1 MEYIR
6 KYENNN
12 IHKIFLVVT
21 KQCNL
26 SCSFCVRECDSTQE
40 INIDTKKILSYLDEI
55 KVLYPNTKIIIT
67 GGEALLHPHIDK
79 ILSKAISLFNNKVV
93 LCSNGTN
100 ITTFKKNIFL
110 LRQCTLQISI
120 DGNEYY
126 HDKLRGRGTYK
137 KTQSTIQYLLDQNIK
152 TIVASTISVDN
163 VNSIK
168 EKLTDMMSIGVINFK
183 LSQEMPSGFAK
194 IRKDKHLS
202 FEEWNMFCDDIY
214 EFIASF
220 TDSNIHLSMRK
231 SFPFIGKRLN
241 MNNVSDKMLCLA
253 GCKAGITQLYIYP
266 NLMVYGCPM
275 LIEHPIANLRK
286 CNLKDIDKTSNDSRL
301 YEYKLN
307 NTSTCYSCKYLAIC
321 RGGCPGRSINMYDM
335 WSGDFL
341 CPEIK
346 GKINN
351 DKNIDI

>member
-110 LRQCTLQISI
+110 LKYCTLQISI

-126 HDKLRGRGTYK
+126 HDKLRGRRTYK
-137 KTQSTIQYLLDQNIK
+137 KAQNTIKYLLNQNIK
-152 TIVASTISVDN
+152 TIVASTISIDN

-168 EKLTDMMSIGVINFK
+168 EMLTDMISIGVINFK
-183 LSQEMPSGFAK
+183 LSQEMPSGFAR

-202 FEEWNMFCDDIY
+202 FQEWNVFCDDIY
-214 EFIASF
+214 QFIASF
-220 TDSNIHLSMRK
+220 SNIHLSMRK
-231 SFPFIGKRLN
+231 SFPFIGKKLN
-241 MNNVSDKMLCLA
+241 MNNVSDKMLYLA

-266 NLMVYGCPM
+266 NLMIYGCPM
-275 LIEHPIANLRK
+275 LIEYPIADLK
-286 CNLKDIDKTSNDSRL
+286 KYNLKDIAKISNSSKL

-307 NTSTCYSCKYLAIC
+307 DTSPCYSCKYLAIC
-321 RGGCPGRSINMYDM
+321 RGGCPGRSIDMYDM

-346 GKINN
+346 GKLNN